1 MIKTAHAGNF
11 TQKKT
16 KEIRVK
22 DSLVSNRV
30 LGYVCFVLFPGEFFV
45 RRGGWGNIFNN
56 ASMNFPVDQ
65 SPRSS
70 LR

>member
-22 DSLVSNRV
+22 NSLVSNRV
-30 LGYVCFVLFPGEFFV
+30 LGYVCFVFRMFLFDVAVGAICLTRLV
-45 RRGGWGNIFNN
+45 
-56 ASMNFPVDQ
+56 
-65 SPRSS
+65 
-70 LR
+70 

>member
-22 DSLVSNRV
+22 DSLVSNRDV
-30 LGYVCFVLFPGEFFV
+30 GYVCFVLFPGEFLFDV
-45 RRGGWGNIFNN
+45 AVGVIYLTTL
-56 ASMNFPVDQ
+56 V
-65 SPRSS
+65 
-70 LR
+70 

>member
-22 DSLVSNRV
+22 DSLVTNRV
-30 LGYVCFVLFPGEFFV
+30 LGYVCFVFFPGEFLFDV
-45 RRGGWGNIFNN
+45 QAGAIY
-56 ASMNFPVDQ
+56 
-65 SPRSS
+65 
-70 LR
+70 L